1 MSFLNNSLTTRLL
14 VRILAIIGFA
24 DAVFLTTQH
33 YLGEIPPCSVV
44 EGCET
49 VLTSPYATILGI
61 PVALFGALFYLAI
74 LFKPSRL
81 LAFLG
86 FLASLT
92 LLYLQLFVIKA
103 ICLYCLISLVT
114 STGIFIT
121 IFYAHYFGNG
131 SKS

>member
-14 VRILAIIGFA
+14 VRIFAIIGFA

-33 YLGEIPPCSVV
+33 YLGNIPPCSVV

-49 VLTSPYATILGI
+49 VLTSPYATLLDI
-61 PVALFGALFYLAI
+61 PVALFGILFYLII
-74 LFKPSRL
+74 LIKPNRL
-81 LAFLG
+81 LAFCG
-86 FLASLT
+86 FLASLA

-103 ICLYCLISLVT
+103 ICLYCMVSLVT
-114 STGIFIT
+114 STGIFVSVW
-121 IFYAHYFGNG
+121 YAHYFGNG